1 VTAGED
7 GADAVAGEGGLQFS
21 EQDAAP
27 AIPAS
32 PATVTAAA
40 RLIQRSARLI
50 RGSVV
55 PPVTAADRV
64 TSPP

>member
-1 VTAGED
+1 MTAGED

-27 AIPAS
+27 AI